1 MLPVTFRPR
10 FRDVVLSLTVL
21 AWLALPATPA
31 AAQPQTGAIQGQV
44 NDASGK
50 PVPNFVLRLQ
60 RFPQR
65 DLQRHHAAQPPNP
78 STLQDGRMQTVATA
92 TTDANGAFSMTNL
105 KPGDYLLVGGNK
117 SIGFVY
123 HDVSVKPGQTTTVQL
138 TLVKP

>member
-1 MLPVTFRPR
+1 RPR
-10 FRDVVLSLTVL
+10 FRDVVLSLAVL

-31 AAQPQTGAIQGQV
+31 AAQPQTGAIQGQL

-65 DLQRHHAAQPPNP
+65 DLQRNHADPA
-78 STLQDGRMQTVATA
+78 TLQDGRMQTVATA

-123 HDVSVKPGQTTTVQL
+123 HDVSVQPGQTTTVQL
-138 TLVKP
+138 TLVKS

>member
-1 MLPVTFRPR
+1 MFRLR
-10 FRDVVLSLTVL
+10 FRGIVLALTVL
-21 AWLALPATPA
+21 AWLAAPAAPV

-50 PVPNFVLRLQ
+50 PVPSLALRLQ

-65 DLQRHHAAQPPNP
+65 DLQRNDSGQPPDP
-78 STLQDGRMQTVATA
+78 ATLQDGRMQTVATA
-92 TTDANGAFSMTNL
+92 ITDANGKFSMTNL
-105 KPGDYLLVGGNK
+105 KPGDYVLVGGNK

-123 HDVSVKPGQTTTVQL
+123 HDVSVQPGQTTTVQL